1 MTAVAIQPAEPVSAS
16 KAVRHLPLP
25 MLDEDLLHITAG
37 GGAVWGDSRRFPRF
51 AASAEAQLQG
61 EGTFAAAGH
70 APCTQTVLLRDLSRG
85 GLRFL
90 HGGQLF
96 PGERCGIKMPNGS
109 AMRLEVIWCRRMGA
123 GIYMSGCRF
132 FSVAARAE
140 ADDEEVEHS
149 DVTAA
154 DG

>member
-1 MTAVAIQPAEPVSAS
+1 
-16 KAVRHLPLP
+16 
-25 MLDEDLLHITAG
+25 MLDDDLLHITAG

-51 AASAEAQLQG
+51 AASAEAQLAA
-61 EGTFAAAGH
+61 EGTYAAAGH

-132 FSVAARAE
+132 FTAAA
-140 ADDEEVEHS
+140 AKSDDEEAGDSEA
-149 DVTAA
+149 TAA
-154 DG
+154 GD